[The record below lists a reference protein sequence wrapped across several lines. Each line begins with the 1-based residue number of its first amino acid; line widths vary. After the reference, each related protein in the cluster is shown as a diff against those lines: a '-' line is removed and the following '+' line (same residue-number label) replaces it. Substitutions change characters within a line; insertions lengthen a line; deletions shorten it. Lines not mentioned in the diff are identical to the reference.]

1 MPSPRPHI
9 RNRFVL
15 IGDIVLIIVSVLG
28 SFALRLDVEELP
40 FYFPAV
46 VLMSAVALAIKIPV
60 YYFFGL
66 YRRLWI
72 YASTGELRLIT
83 VAVTSASVLVSGVML
98 LLISA
103 GRVLP
108 GMPRSALGI
117 DWLLSLVLIG
127 GSRFALRIL
136 AEQSMVSRA
145 NGKGKRAL
153 IIGAGD
159 AGALV
164 VRELQKTSQL
174 NLVPVGFLDDD
185 SAKQKHA
192 IHGVTV
198 IGAVSD
204 LASAIDLHR
213 VDEVIIAI
221 PSAPGGLVR
230 MVNDV
235 CRLKGI
241 TSRTMPGMYELIG
254 GKVSVNR
261 LREVDITDLLRRE
274 PVRVNDEA
282 VGAALADKRVLV
294 TGAGGSIGRELCR
307 QIARR
312 NPFELVLLGHG
323 ENSIFEILLELR
335 EDYPNLLLSPVIADI
350 RNEERLSQVFQQ
362 HEPHVVFHAAAHKH
376 VPLMEVNIVEAVTN
390 NVIGT
395 RNVTQVALAHDVERF
410 VLISTDK
417 AVRPSSIY
425 GATKRLAEMIVLDA
439 SKQVDTYTSIQADK
453 ANTQYEVR
461 SPALSRRAEPVEA
474 EVEGTHNAFTVVRF
488 GNVLG
493 SRGSIIPIFKNQIAN
508 GGPVTITHPDMY
520 RFFMTIPEAVY
531 LVLQAASIETGGET
545 FVLNMGE
552 PVRILDLAEDLIRL
566 SGLEPHRD
574 IEISYTGI
582 RAGEKLTEE
591 LWDEGTPL
599 VKTLH
604 PDIFQ
609 LDNDASLPSPNLI
622 QAIDSLTRLCHSAD
636 TDAIITLLDELI
648 PGSSIRESPK
658 ADITSII

>member
-1 MPSPRPHI
+1 MRPRPHI

-15 IGDIVLIIVSVLG
+15 IGDIALIIVSVLG
-28 SFALRLDVEELP
+28 SFALRLNVEELP

-46 VLMSAVALAIKIPV
+46 VLMCAVALAIKIPV
-60 YYFFGL
+60 YFFFGL

-108 GMPRSALGI
+108 WMPRSALGI

-136 AEQSMVSRA
+136 AEQSMTSRA

-153 IIGAGD
+153 IIGAGN

-174 NLVPVGFLDDD
+174 NLTPVGFLDDD
-185 SAKQKHA
+185 TAKQKHA

-198 IGAVSD
+198 IGVVND
-204 LASAIDLHR
+204 LSSAIDLHHI
-213 VDEVIIAI
+213 DEVIIAI
-221 PSAPGGLVR
+221 PSAPGQLVR
-230 MVNDV
+230 MVNDI

-241 TSRTMPGMYELIG
+241 ASRTMPGMYELIG

-282 VGAALADKRVLV
+282 VGAALEGKRVLV

-312 NPFELVLLGHG
+312 NPSELVLLGHG
-323 ENSIFEILLELR
+323 ENSIFEIFLELNQ
-335 EDYPNLLLSPVIADI
+335 DYPNLLLSPVIADI
-350 RNEERLSQVFQQ
+350 RNAERLESIFKQ
-362 HEPHVVFHAAAHKH
+362 HQPQVVFHAAAHKH
-376 VPLMEVNIVEAVTN
+376 VPLMEANIVEAVTN

-395 RNVTQVALAHDVERF
+395 RSVTQIALAHNVERF

-439 SKQVDTYTSIQADK
+439 AHT
-453 ANTQYEVR
+453 TQR
-461 SPALSRRAEPVEA
+461 
-474 EVEGTHNAFTVVRF
+474 AFTVVRF

-493 SRGSIIPIFKNQIAN
+493 SRGSIIPIFKGQIAN
-508 GGPVTITHPDMY
+508 GGPVTITHPDMF

-531 LVLQAASIETGGET
+531 LVLQAASMENGGET
-545 FVLNMGE
+545 FVLNMGQ

-566 SGLEPHRD
+566 SGLEPQRD

-591 LWDEGTPL
+591 LWDAGTPL
-599 VKTLH
+599 AKTLH
-604 PDIFQ
+604 PDIFR
-609 LDNDASLPSPNLI
+609 LENDASSSSLNLT
-622 QAIDSLTRLCHSAD
+622 QAIDSLSRLSHSAD
-636 TDAIITLLDELI
+636 TDGIVKLLDELI
-648 PGSSIRESPK
+648 PGSSIRETPQM
-658 ADITSII
+658 DITSII

>member
-1 MPSPRPHI
+1 GLMA
-9 RNRFVL
+9 VL
-15 IGDIVLIIVSVLG
+15 YV
-28 SFALRLDVEELP
+28 
-40 FYFPAV
+40 
-46 VLMSAVALAIKIPV
+46 
-60 YYFFGL
+60 
-66 YRRLWI
+66 
-72 YASTGELRLIT
+72 TGN
-83 VAVTSASVLVSGVML
+83 V
-98 LLISA
+98 
-103 GRVLP
+103 GR

-127 GSRFALRIL
+127 GSRFALRLL
-136 AEQSMVSRA
+136 AEQSMTARA
-145 NGKGKRAL
+145 SGKSKRAI

-164 VRELQKTSQL
+164 IRELQKSAQL
-174 NLVPVGFLDDD
+174 NLIPVGLLDDD
-185 SAKQKHA
+185 PAKQKHS
-192 IHGVTV
+192 IYGVKV
-198 IGAVSD
+198 IGVVND
-204 LASAIDLHR
+204 LSTAIDLHH

-221 PSAPGGLVR
+221 PSAPGQLVR

-241 TSRTMPGMYELIG
+241 ISRTMPGIYELIG
-254 GKVSVNR
+254 GKVSVSR

-282 VGAALADKRVLV
+282 VGAALEGKHVLV

-312 NPFELVLLGHG
+312 NPAELVLLGHG
-323 ENSIFEILLELR
+323 ENSIFEILLELQQ
-335 EDYPNLLLSPVIADI
+335 DYPDLLLSPMIADI
-350 RNEERLSQVFQQ
+350 RNAERLAQIFENHQPQ
-362 HEPHVVFHAAAHKH
+362 IVFHAAAHKH
-376 VPLMEVNIVEAVTN
+376 VPLMEANVVEAITN
-390 NVIGT
+390 NVVGT
-395 RNVTQVALAHDVERF
+395 QNVVQTALDHKVERF

-425 GATKRLAEMIVLDA
+425 GATKRLAEMLVLDA
-439 SKQVDTYTSIQADK
+439 A
-453 ANTQYEVR
+453 R
-461 SPALSRRAEPVEA
+461 STKR
-474 EVEGTHNAFTVVRF
+474 AFTVVRF

-493 SRGSIIPIFKNQIAN
+493 SRGSIIPIFKNQIAS

-531 LVLQAASIETGGET
+531 LVLQAASMENGGET

-582 RAGEKLTEE
+582 RPGEKLTEE

-599 VKTLH
+599 VPTLH
-604 PDIFQ
+604 PDISR
-609 LDNDASLPSPNLI
+609 LANDASSPSLNLI
-622 QAIDSLTRLCHSAD
+622 QAIDALSRLSHSAD
-636 TDAIITLLDELI
+636 TDAIINLLDELI
-648 PGSSIRESPK
+648 PGASIRETPHP
-658 ADITSII
+658 DITSII

>member
-1 MPSPRPHI
+1 MRPRQHV

-15 IGDIVLIIVSVLG
+15 IGDVALIIVSVLG
-28 SFALRLDVEELP
+28 SFALRLNAEQLP
-40 FYFPAV
+40 FYFPAAL
-46 VLMSAVALAIKIPV
+46 LMCAVALAVKIPV
-60 YYFFGL
+60 YFFFGL

-83 VAVTSASVLVSGVML
+83 AAVTTASVLVSGVML
-98 LLISA
+98 LLISL
-103 GRVLP
+103 GLVLP

-136 AEQSMVSRA
+136 AEQSTVSRG
-145 NGKGKRAL
+145 NGKGKHVL

-159 AGALV
+159 AGALI

-174 NLVPVGFLDDD
+174 NLTPIGFLDDD
-185 SAKQKHA
+185 PAKQNHV
-192 IHGVTV
+192 IHGVKV
-198 IGAVSD
+198 MGVVND
-204 LASAIDLHR
+204 LATAIDVHR
-213 VDEVIIAI
+213 IDEVIIAI
-221 PSAPGGLVR
+221 PSAPGQLVR

-241 TSRTMPGMYELIG
+241 PSRAMPGIYELIG
-254 GKVSVNR
+254 GKVSISR

-282 VGAALADKRVLV
+282 VGAALEGKRILV

-312 NPFELVLLGHG
+312 NPAQLVLLGHG
-323 ENSIFEILLELR
+323 ENSIFEILLELQN
-335 EDYPNLLLSPVIADI
+335 DYPSLPLHPVIADI
-350 RNEERLSQVFQQ
+350 RNAERLSQIFKQ
-362 HEPHVVFHAAAHKH
+362 HQPQVVFHAAAHKH

-395 RNVTQVALAHDVERF
+395 RNVTQAALDHRVERF

-417 AVRPSSIY
+417 AVRPSSVY
-425 GATKRLAEMIVLDA
+425 GATKRLAELIVLDA
-439 SKQVDTYTSIQADK
+439 ARTT
-453 ANTQYEVR
+453 
-461 SPALSRRAEPVEA
+461 RR
-474 EVEGTHNAFTVVRF
+474 AFTVVRF

-493 SRGSIIPIFKNQIAN
+493 SRGSIIPIFKQQIAN

-520 RFFMTIPEAVY
+520 RYFMTIPEAVY
-531 LVLQAASIETGGET
+531 LVLQAASMENGGET

-552 PVRILDLAEDLIRL
+552 PIRILDLAEDLIRL

-574 IEISYTGI
+574 IEIAYTGI
-582 RAGEKLTEE
+582 RPGEKLIEE
-591 LWDEGTPL
+591 LWEEGTPL
-599 VKTLH
+599 APTLH
-604 PDIFQ
+604 PDIFR
-609 LDNDASLPSPNLI
+609 LEDSASFSTLNLPHAIENL
-622 QAIDSLTRLCHSAD
+622 SRLCRAND
-636 TDAIITLLDELI
+636 TDAILDLLDELI
-648 PGSSIRESPK
+648 PGSSIRETPQT
-658 ADITSII
+658 DITSIL

>member
-1 MPSPRPHI
+1 MNPRPHI

-15 IGDIVLIIVSVLG
+15 IGDIALILVSVLG
-28 SFALRLDVEELP
+28 SFALRLDVGELP
-40 FYFPAV
+40 YYFPAV
-46 VLMSAVALAIKIPV
+46 VLMSAVALLIKIPV

-83 VAVTSASVLVSGVML
+83 VAVTTASVLTSGVMAT
-98 LLISA
+98 LIVT
-103 GRVLP
+103 GNVYP

-127 GSRFALRIL
+127 GSRFAVRLL
-136 AEQSMVSRA
+136 AEQSMTSRA
-145 NGKGKRAL
+145 AGKGKRAI

-164 VRELQKTSQL
+164 ARELGKSSQL
-174 NLVPVGFLDDD
+174 NLIPVGFLDDD
-185 SAKQKHA
+185 PAKQRHS
-192 IHGVTV
+192 IYGVKV
-198 IGAVSD
+198 IGVVND
-204 LASAIDLHR
+204 LLNAIDLHH

-221 PSAPGGLVR
+221 PSAPGQLVR
-230 MVNDV
+230 FVNDA
-235 CRLKGI
+235 CRERGI
-241 TSRTMPGMYELIG
+241 VSRTMPGIYELIG

-282 VGAALADKRVLV
+282 VGATLEGRRVLV

-312 NPFELVLLGHG
+312 NPAELVLLGHG
-323 ENSIFEILLELR
+323 ENSIFETLLELQN
-335 EDYPNLLLSPVIADI
+335 DFPDLKLSPVIADI
-350 RNEERLSQVFQQ
+350 RNAERLDQIFRQ
-362 HEPHVVFHAAAHKH
+362 HRPQIVFHAAAHKH

-390 NVIGT
+390 NVLGT
-395 RNVTQVALAHDVERF
+395 HHVVQTALAHNVERF

-439 SKQVDTYTSIQADK
+439 AR
-453 ANTQYEVR
+453 NTQ
-461 SPALSRRAEPVEA
+461 
-474 EVEGTHNAFTVVRF
+474 HAFTVVRF

-531 LVLQAASIETGGET
+531 LVLQAASMENGGET

-574 IEISYTGI
+574 IEISFTGI
-582 RAGEKLTEE
+582 RPGEKLTEE

-599 VKTLH
+599 TKTLH
-604 PDIFQ
+604 PDIFH
-609 LDNDASLPSPNLI
+609 LDADASSPSLNLS
-622 QAIDSLTRLCHSAD
+622 QAIDSLSRLCHSAD

-648 PGSSIRESPK
+648 PGSSIRQPSESNVKSQPSLLTF
-658 ADITSII
+658 DL

>member
-1 MPSPRPHI
+1 MSFSRPPHI

-15 IGDIVLIIVSVLG
+15 IGDIALIIVSVLG
-28 SFALRLDVEELP
+28 SFALRLNVEELP

-46 VLMSAVALAIKIPV
+46 VLMSVVALAIKIPV

-83 VAVTSASVLVSGVML
+83 VAVTTASVLTSGVMA
-98 LLISA
+98 LLIVT
-103 GRVLP
+103 RNVYP

-136 AEQSMVSRA
+136 AEQSMSARSS
-145 NGKGKRAL
+145 GKSKRAI

-174 NLVPVGFLDDD
+174 NLIPVGFLDDD
-185 SAKQKHA
+185 PAKQKHS
-192 IHGVTV
+192 IHGITV
-198 IGAVSD
+198 IGAVND
-204 LASAIDLHR
+204 LASAIDLHH

-221 PSAPGGLVR
+221 PSAPGQLVR
-230 MVNDV
+230 AINDV
-235 CRLKGI
+235 CRVKGI
-241 TSRTMPGMYELIG
+241 PSRTMPGIYELIG

-282 VGAALADKRVLV
+282 VGAALEGKRVLV

-312 NPFELVLLGHG
+312 NPSELVLLGHG
-323 ENSIFEILLELR
+323 ENSIFEILLELNQ
-335 EDYPNLLLSPVIADI
+335 EYPNLSLSPVIADI
-350 RNEERLSQVFQQ
+350 RNTERLAQIFAQ
-362 HEPHVVFHAAAHKH
+362 HQPQVVFHAAVHKH

-395 RNVTQVALAHDVERF
+395 RNVVQAALSQNVERF

-439 SKQVDTYTSIQADK
+439 SSRSIPLG
-453 ANTQYEVR
+453 R
-461 SPALSRRAEPVEA
+461 STP
-474 EVEGTHNAFTVVRF
+474 HAFSVVRF

-493 SRGSIIPIFKNQIAN
+493 SRGSIIPIFKNQIAG

-531 LVLQAASIETGGET
+531 LVLQAASMENGGET

-599 VKTLH
+599 AKTLH
-604 PDIFQ
+604 PDIFR
-609 LDNDASLPSPNLI
+609 LDADASSSDLNLPQVIERLS
-622 QAIDSLTRLCHSAD
+622 SLSHSND
-636 TDAIITLLDELI
+636 TDAMIALLDELI
-648 PGSSIRESPK
+648 PNSSIREQSESK
-658 ADITSII
+658 VTGQKSLLTFDL

>member
-1 MPSPRPHI
+1 MNPSRPHI
-9 RNRFVL
+9 RNRFVF
-15 IGDIVLIIVSVLG
+15 IGDIALIIISVLG
-28 SFALRLDVEELP
+28 SFALRLDVGELP
-40 FYFPAV
+40 YYFPSV

-60 YYFFGL
+60 YYFFSL

-83 VAVTSASVLVSGVML
+83 VAVTAASVLTSGVMAI
-98 LLISA
+98 LIVT
-103 GRVLP
+103 GNVYR

-136 AEQSMVSRA
+136 AEQSMTSRTS
-145 NGKGKRAL
+145 GKSKRAI

-164 VRELQKTSQL
+164 VRELQKSSQL
-174 NLVPVGFLDDD
+174 NLTPVGFLDDNP
-185 SAKQKHA
+185 AKQKHA
-192 IHGVTV
+192 IYGVTV
-198 IGAVSD
+198 IGTVSD
-204 LASAIDLHR
+204 LPTSIDLHH

-221 PSAPGGLVR
+221 PSAPGRLVR

-235 CRLKGI
+235 CRVKGVV
-241 TSRTMPGMYELIG
+241 SRTMPGIYELIG
-254 GKVSVNR
+254 GKVNVSR

-282 VGAALADKRVLV
+282 VGATLEGRRVLV

-312 NPFELVLLGHG
+312 NPAELVLLGHG
-323 ENSIFEILLELR
+323 ENSIFEILLELQQ
-335 EDYPNLLLSPVIADI
+335 DYPNLLLSPVIADI
-350 RNEERLSQVFQQ
+350 RNSERLTQIFKQ
-362 HEPHVVFHAAAHKH
+362 HQPQVVFHAAAHKH
-376 VPLMEVNIVEAVTN
+376 VPLMEANVVEAITN
-390 NVIGT
+390 NVLGT
-395 RNVTQVALAHDVERF
+395 RNAVQAALDHNIERF

-425 GATKRLAEMIVLDA
+425 GATKRLAEMIVLDTA
-439 SKQVDTYTSIQADK
+439 RK
-453 ANTQYEVR
+453 TQR
-461 SPALSRRAEPVEA
+461 
-474 EVEGTHNAFTVVRF
+474 AFTVVRF

-493 SRGSIIPIFKNQIAN
+493 SRGSIIPIFKQQIAN
-508 GGPVTITHPDMY
+508 GGPVTVTHPDMY

-531 LVLQAASIETGGET
+531 LVLQAASMENGGET

-566 SGLEPHRD
+566 SGFEPQRD

-582 RAGEKLTEE
+582 RPGEKLTEE
-591 LWDEGTPL
+591 LWDQGTPL
-599 VKTLH
+599 AKTLH
-604 PDIFQ
+604 PDIFR
-609 LDNDASLPSPNLI
+609 LENDASLPSLNLN
-622 QAIDSLTRLCHSAD
+622 QAIDFLSRLSHSAEAE
-636 TDAIITLLDELI
+636 AIINQLDELI
-648 PGSSIRESPK
+648 PGSSIREASHL
-658 ADITSII
+658 DITSII